1 MTRAPI
7 ATRVPH
13 PPREL
18 VAGTPERAAMFAR
31 EQLRVGPAGTWFDAR
46 AGTVAVAF
54 FERLLHHVK
63 GEWSGEPF
71 RLQGWQREM
80 VGELFGWK
88 RPDGTRR
95 YRRAY
100 IEIPRKN
107 GKSTLAA
114 GIGLLLLFADDE
126 PGAEIY
132 SAAAD
137 RDQAAI
143 VFDVAKQM
151 VEGSPQLQ
159 RLAEAFKRAITVPS
173 TASTYRVLSAD
184 AYTKHG
190 LNAHGVIF
198 DELHAQPNREL
209 WDVLTTSMGARRQ
222 PLLVAITTAGYDRE
236 SICWE
241 QHEYARQVLAGLI
254 EDPSFYGFIAAADET
269 DDWTDPAIWA
279 KANPGLG
286 VSVKLDYLEQEC
298 RRAQASP
305 AYQNTFRRLHLN
317 QWTQQETRWLDLA
330 AWDRC
335 GQAVNADE
343 LAGRRCYAGLD
354 LASTTDIAA
363 LSLVFPPLEPEEP
376 YQALAY
382 FWVPGD
388 NLVEKGRRDRVS
400 YDAWVRQGL
409 ITATPGNA
417 IDYETIRAA
426 IERLGER
433 YDIGDIAF
441 DRWGAVQMSQQL
453 EGAGFTMVAMGQ
465 GFQSMSPP
473 TKELLRLVLDG
484 KLAHGNNAVLR
495 WMADN
500 LVVQTDPAGN
510 IKPNKAK
517 STARIDGMVALIMAL
532 DRATRHGSAA
542 RSVYEVRGLRVL

>member
-1 MTRAPI
+1 
-7 ATRVPH
+7 
-13 PPREL
+13 
-18 VAGTPERAAMFAR
+18 
-31 EQLRVGPAGTWFDAR
+31 
-46 AGTVAVAF
+46 VAVAF

-63 GEWSGEPF
+63 GEWSGEVF
-71 RLQGWQREM
+71 KLQPWQRELI
-80 VGELFGWK
+80 GELFGWK
-88 RPDGTRR
+88 RPDGSRR

-143 VFDVAKQM
+143 VFDVAKGM
-151 VEGSPQLQ
+151 VESSPQLQ
-159 RLAEAFKRAITVPS
+159 RLAEVFKRSITVPATRS
-173 TASTYRVLSAD
+173 SYKVLSAD
-184 AYTKHG
+184 AFTKHG

-209 WDVLTTSMGARRQ
+209 WDVLSTSMGARRQ

-236 SICWE
+236 SVCWE
-241 QHEYARQVLAGLI
+241 QHEYARQVIAGVI
-254 EDPSFYGFIAAADET
+254 EDPAFFGYIAAADEA
-269 DDWTDPAIWA
+269 DDWTAPETWT

-286 VSVKLDYLEQEC
+286 VSVKLDYLETEC
-298 RRAQASP
+298 RRAQNSP

-335 GQAVNADE
+335 AMAVDAEE
-343 LAGRRCYAGLD
+343 LRGRRCYAGLD

-363 LSLVFPPLEPEEP
+363 LVLVFPPSEPEEP
-376 YQALAY
+376 YQALPF
-382 FWVPGD
+382 FWIPGE

-400 YDAWVRQGL
+400 YDGWVRAGL
-409 ITATPGNA
+409 MTATPGNV

-426 IERLGER
+426 VELLGER
-433 YDIGDIAF
+433 YDIGDVAF

-453 EGAGFTMVAMGQ
+453 EAAGFTMVAMGQ
-465 GFQSMSPP
+465 GMQSMSPP

-484 KLAHGNNAVLR
+484 RLAHGGNPVLR

-517 STARIDGMVALIMAL
+517 STAKIDGMVALIMAL
-532 DRATRHGSAA
+532 DRATRHGAAA
-542 RSVYEVRGLRVL
+542 RSVYESRGLRVL

>member
-1 MTRAPI
+1 MPTKPTL
-7 ATRVPH
+7 ATRDG
-13 PPREL
+13 L
-18 VAGTPERAAMFAR
+18 CWYDAQAAA
-31 EQLRVGPAGTWFDAR
+31 
-46 AGTVAVAF
+46 VAVAF
-54 FERLLHHVK
+54 FEVLLHHVK
-63 GEWSGEPF
+63 GEWSGQSF
-71 RLQGWQREM
+71 NLQGWQRDEIIKP
-80 VGELFGWK
+80 LFGWK
-88 RPDGTRR
+88 RADGSRR

-137 RDQAAI
+137 REQAAI

-151 VEGSPQLQ
+151 VEASPQLQ
-159 RLAEAFKRAITVPS
+159 RLSEVFKRSITVPTS
-173 TASTYRVLSAD
+173 RSSYKVLSAD

-222 PLLVAITTAGYDRE
+222 PMLVAITTAGYDRE
-236 SICWE
+236 SVCWE
-241 QHEYARQVLAGLI
+241 QHEYARQVTSGVI
-254 EDPSFYGFIAAADET
+254 DDPAFFGYIAAADET
-269 DDWTDPAIWA
+269 DDWQDPATWA
-279 KANPGLG
+279 KANPGFDKTI
-286 VSVKLDYLEQEC
+286 KLDYLETEA
-298 RRAQASP
+298 RRAAQVP

-317 QWTQQETRWLDLA
+317 QWTQQETRWLDLT
-330 AWDRC
+330 AWDAC
-335 GQAVNADE
+335 GQAVDADE

-363 LSLVFPPLEPEEP
+363 LALIFPPVEPEEP
-376 YQALAY
+376 YQVLPF

-400 YDAWVRQGL
+400 YDGWARAGL
-409 ITATPGNA
+409 ITPTPGNA

-426 IERLGER
+426 IERLGEK

-484 KLAHGNNAVLR
+484 RLAHGGHPVLR

-532 DRATRHGSAA
+532 DRATRHKETK
-542 RSVYEVRGLRVL
+542 SVYEGRGLRTL

>member
-1 MTRAPI
+1 MARRSVRAQTSPQQ
-7 ATRVPH
+7 
-13 PPREL
+13 
-18 VAGTPERAAMFAR
+18 AGPDGSV
-31 EQLRVGPAGTWFDAR
+31 RVGPAGTWYDAT
-46 AGTVAVAF
+46 AGAVAVAF

-71 RLQGWQREM
+71 RLQGWQRTM
-80 VGELFGWK
+80 ISELFGWK
-88 RPDGTRR
+88 RQDGTRR

-114 GIGLLLLFADDE
+114 GIGLLLLFADNE

-159 RLAEAFKRAITVPS
+159 RLAEVFKRAITVPS
-173 TASTYRVLSAD
+173 AAATYRVLSAD
-184 AYTKHG
+184 AFTKHG
-190 LNAHGVIF
+190 LNAHGIVF

-209 WDVLTTSMGARRQ
+209 WDVLSTATGARRQ
-222 PLLVAITTAGYDRE
+222 PMLVAITTAGYDRE

-241 QHEYARQVLAGLI
+241 QHEYARQIIAGLI
-254 EDPSFYGFIAAADET
+254 EDPAFYGYIAAAEET

-286 VSVKLDYLEQEC
+286 VSVKLEYLETEC
-298 RRAQASP
+298 RRAQNSP

-335 GQAVNADE
+335 GQAVDAAE

-363 LSLVFPPLEPEEP
+363 LSLVFPPSEPEEP
-376 YQALAY
+376 YQVLPF
-382 FWVPGD
+382 FWVPAE
-388 NLVEKGRRDRVS
+388 NLVERGRRDRVS
-400 YDAWVRQGL
+400 YDGWVRQGL
-409 ITATPGNA
+409 ITATPGNV
-417 IDYETIRAA
+417 IDYETIRTA

-433 YDIGDIAF
+433 YDIGDVAF

-465 GFQSMSPP
+465 GMQSMSPP

-484 KLAHGNNAVLR
+484 RLAHGGNPVLR

-532 DRATRHGSAA
+532 DRATRHGAAA
-542 RSVYEVRGLRVL
+542 RSVYEGRGLRVL

>member
-1 MTRAPI
+1 MAK
-7 ATRVPH
+7 
-13 PPREL
+13 
-18 VAGTPERAAMFAR
+18 RAAASVR
-31 EQLRVGPAGTWFDAR
+31 AQTLPDGSARVGPAGTWFDAR
-46 AGTVAVAF
+46 AGAVAVAF
-54 FERLLHHVK
+54 FEKLLHHVK

-71 RLQGWQREM
+71 RLQTWQREL
-80 VGELFGWK
+80 VSELFGWK
-88 RPDGTRR
+88 RLDGTRR

-143 VFDVAKQM
+143 VFDVAKGM
-151 VEGSPQLQ
+151 VESSPQLQ
-159 RLAEAFKRAITVPS
+159 RLAEVFKRSVTVPATRS
-173 TASTYRVLSAD
+173 SYKVLSAD

-236 SICWE
+236 SVCWE
-241 QHEYARQVLAGLI
+241 QHEYARQVIAGVI
-254 EDPSFYGFIAAADET
+254 DDPAFYAFIAAADEA
-269 DDWTDPAIWA
+269 DDWTDPTIWA
-279 KANPGLG
+279 KANPGMG
-286 VSVKLDYLEQEC
+286 VSVKRDYLETEC
-298 RRAQASP
+298 RRAQNSP

-335 GQAVNADE
+335 GQAVDAAE

-363 LSLVFPPLEPEEP
+363 LCLVFPPVEAEEP
-376 YQALAY
+376 YQALPF
-382 FWVPGD
+382 FWIPGE

-400 YDAWVRQGL
+400 YDGWVRQGL
-409 ITATPGNA
+409 MTATPGNA

-426 IERLGER
+426 IERLGET
-433 YDIGDIAF
+433 YDIGDVAF

-484 KLAHGNNAVLR
+484 RLAHGGNPVLR

-532 DRATRHGSAA
+532 DRATRHGPPA
-542 RSVYEVRGLRVL
+542 RSVYEGRGLRML

>member
-1 MTRAPI
+1 MARRSVANVRARTSPDGD
-7 ATRVPH
+7 V
-13 PPREL
+13 
-18 VAGTPERAAMFAR
+18 
-31 EQLRVGPAGTWFDAR
+31 RVGPAGTWFDAR
-46 AGTVAVAF
+46 AAAVAVAF
-54 FERLLHHVK
+54 FEKLLHHVK
-63 GEWSGEPF
+63 GEWSGEAF
-71 RLQGWQREM
+71 KLQPWQRELI
-80 VGELFGWK
+80 GELFGWK
-88 RPDGTRR
+88 RPDGSRR

-143 VFDVAKQM
+143 VFDVAKGM
-151 VEGSPQLQ
+151 VESSPQLQ
-159 RLAEAFKRAITVPS
+159 RLAEVFKRSITVPATRS
-173 TASTYRVLSAD
+173 SYKVLSAD
-184 AYTKHG
+184 AFTKHG

-209 WDVLTTSMGARRQ
+209 WDVLSTSMGARRQ

-236 SICWE
+236 SVCWE
-241 QHEYARQVLAGLI
+241 QHEYARQVIAGVI
-254 EDPSFYGFIAAADET
+254 EDPAFFGFIAAADEA
-269 DDWTDPAIWA
+269 DDWTAPETWK
-279 KANPGLG
+279 KANPGLD
-286 VSVKLDYLEQEC
+286 VSVKLDYLETEC
-298 RRAQASP
+298 RRAQNSP

-335 GQAVNADE
+335 AMAVDAEE
-343 LAGRRCYAGLD
+343 LRGRRCYAGLD

-363 LSLVFPPLEPEEP
+363 LVLVFPPSEPEEP
-376 YQALAY
+376 YQVLPY
-382 FWVPGD
+382 FWIPGE

-400 YDAWVRQGL
+400 YDAWVRL
-409 ITATPGNA
+409 NLMMATPGNV
-417 IDYETIRAA
+417 IDYETIRTFVEQ
-426 IERLGER
+426 IVGER

-453 EGAGFTMVAMGQ
+453 EAAGFTMVAMGQ
-465 GFQSMSPP
+465 GMQSMSPP
-473 TKELLRLVLDG
+473 TKELLRLVLDAR
-484 KLAHGNNAVLR
+484 LAHGGNPVLR

-517 STARIDGMVALIMAL
+517 STAKIDGMVALIMAL
-532 DRATRHGSAA
+532 DRATRHGAAA
-542 RSVYEVRGLRVL
+542 RSVYESRGLRVL